1 MFRKKSFKCQGGWCG
16 GVGLGVGV
24 MRRLFS
30 SGADGGTAAL
40 PAGICIIKTLPT
52 FSLSFRSCGL

>member
-1 MFRKKSFKCQGGWCG
+1 MSGVGWCG

-40 PAGICIIKTLPT
+40 PTGICIIKTKNLADILT
-52 FSLSFRSCGL
+52 KF

>member
-1 MFRKKSFKCQGGWCG
+1 MFRKVSFKCQGG
-16 GVGLGVGV
+16 GVLGWGVGV
-24 MRRLFS
+24 RRRLFRT
-30 SGADGGTAAL
+30 GADGGTAAL